1 MHLQFESRGEL
12 NMAKIEKL
20 ELAAHRNDIIEDVS
34 NLIEKYRTIFGWDVP
49 DIDEKLAKN
58 LIVNEV
64 RQALDNINN
73 E

>member
-1 MHLQFESRGEL
+1 
-12 NMAKIEKL
+12 MAKIEKL

-58 LIVNEV
+58 LIVDEV